1 MTLAP
6 GITVVIPTIPPRSE
20 MFARALD
27 SVHEAARSMPSGVP
41 VQLAC
46 EMDTGRQGAAVTR
59 HLGLMRV
66 RTRWTAFLDDD
77 DTMDPHHLLEL
88 YKGVQEHGADYA
100 WARFRIRY
108 PGGRTQPGPA
118 PLGQGSF
125 EQWNDEQPA
134 QTTITTLVRTELAQD
149 VGGFIGR
156 HDWGMIDTPCGPHQE
171 CRDCGAHFE
180 DVPCGDPNG
189 TIDGQRA
196 GEDWLFTL
204 ACRAAGGKFLHVPKV
219 TWSWHHHQS
228 NTSGLPD
235 RW

>member
-1 MTLAP
+1 MTHLP

-20 MFARALD
+20 MLDRAVE
-27 SVHEAARSMPSGVP
+27 SMQEAARNMPRGVP
-41 VQLAC
+41 VQLIC
-46 EMDTGRQGAAVTR
+46 QPDRDKRGAAATR
-59 HLGLMRV
+59 HLGLSRV

-88 YKGVQEHGADYA
+88 YKGAQEHDADYV
-100 WARFRIRY
+100 WSRFRIRF
-108 PGGRTQPGPA
+108 PSGRTQAGPA
-118 PLGQGSF
+118 PLGRGSF
-125 EQWNDEQPA
+125 EQWNDDQPA

-149 VGGFIGR
+149 VGGFLQPAK
-156 HDWGMIDTPCGPHQE
+156 HDMRPSDQLGNRERCE
-171 CRDCGAHFE
+171 DCGASDE
-180 DVPCGDPNG
+180 DAPCEV
-189 TIDGQRA
+189 DGQRA

-204 ACRAAGGKFLHVPKV
+204 ACRAVGGKFLHVPKV

>member
-1 MTLAP
+1 MVILAP

-20 MFARALD
+20 MLGRALD
-27 SVHEAARSMPSGVP
+27 SVHEAARNMPSGVP
-41 VQLAC
+41 VQVAC
-46 EMDTGRQGAAVTR
+46 EMDTARQGAAVTR
-59 HLGLMRV
+59 HTGLSRV

-88 YKGVQEHGADYA
+88 YKGAQDHGADYV
-100 WARFRIRY
+100 WSRFRIRF
-108 PGGRTQPGPA
+108 PGGRTQAGPA

-125 EQWNDEQPA
+125 EQWNDDAPA
-134 QTTITTLVRTELAQD
+134 QTTITTLVRTQLAQD
-149 VGGFIGR
+149 VGGFLQPAK
-156 HDWGMIDTPCGPHQE
+156 HDWESRDGEGLDFCTVCGSTDGDKPCK
-171 CRDCGAHFE
+171 
-180 DVPCGDPNG
+180 V
-189 TIDGQRA
+189 DGQRA

-219 TWSWHHHQS
+219 TWSWHHHHS